1 MEATC
6 HLRVWVTSPG
16 AMPPALVGAASRK
29 EREREEADRYAARPR
44 EREMKARCGWG
55 RRRHA
60 AGD

>member
-1 MEATC
+1 
-6 HLRVWVTSPG
+6 
-16 AMPPALVGAASRK
+16 MPPALVGAASRK